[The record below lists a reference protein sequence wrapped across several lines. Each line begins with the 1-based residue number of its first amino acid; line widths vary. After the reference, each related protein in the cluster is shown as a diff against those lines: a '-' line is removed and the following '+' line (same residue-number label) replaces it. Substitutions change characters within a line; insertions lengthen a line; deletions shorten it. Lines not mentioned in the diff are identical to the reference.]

1 MDNQVAVVGI
11 IVKDIS
17 IVSEL
22 NEILSS
28 YDQYI
33 IGRMG
38 LPHVR
43 DDKRVISIIIDAPAD
58 VIAFFTGK
66 LCQLSG
72 VSCQAL
78 YD

>member
-1 MDNQVAVVGI
+1 MENKVAVIGI
-11 IVKDIS
+11 IVKDTAA
-17 IVSEL
+17 VPEL

-38 LPHVR
+38 LPHIR
-43 DDKRVISIIIDAPAD
+43 QNTRIISIVIDAPAD
-58 VIAFFTGK
+58 VIGYFTGK
-66 LCQLSG
+66 ISQLSG
-72 VSCQAL
+72 VSSRAL

>member
-1 MDNQVAVVGI
+1 MENKVAVVGI
-11 IVKDIS
+11 IVKDTTA
-17 IVSEL
+17 VPEL

-38 LPHVR
+38 LPHIHQNTR
-43 DDKRVISIIIDAPAD
+43 IISIVIDAPAD
-58 VIAFFTGK
+58 VIGYFTGK
-66 LCQLSG
+66 ISQLNG
-72 VSCQAL
+72 VSSQAL